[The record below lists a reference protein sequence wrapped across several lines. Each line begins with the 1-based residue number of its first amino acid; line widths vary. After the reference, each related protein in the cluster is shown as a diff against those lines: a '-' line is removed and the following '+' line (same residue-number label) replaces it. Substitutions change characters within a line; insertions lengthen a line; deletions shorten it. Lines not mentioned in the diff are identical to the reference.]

1 MDRKCLSTAKEHWL
15 HFRIARRVKGL
26 SSKLTLGHDTVVR
39 QIAVADATR
48 DAWNFKFASVLFSL
62 WHQHLEFP
70 GNQNYLSVSVLV
82 A

>member
-15 HFRIARRVKGL
+15 LFRIARRVKGL

-48 DAWNFKFASVLFSL
+48 DAWNFKFAPP
-62 WHQHLEFP
+62 Q
-70 GNQNYLSVSVLV
+70 GN
-82 A
+82 